1 VTSSDPSY
9 ADLLASFAVTQF
21 QMQRSVED
29 TRDEVVKLWRMAFE
43 SEPGLFASAAAAVAS
58 VPGPPSES
66 TARTA
71 RLDPIREALGAETP
85 TEALGAMLAARELLK
100 QLADDYG

>member
-1 VTSSDPSY
+1 MTSSDPSY
-9 ADLLASFAVTQF
+9 ADLLASFAVSQF
-21 QMQRSVED
+21 QMQRSSEEA
-29 TRDEVVKLWRMAFE
+29 RDEVVRLWRMTFG
-43 SEPGLFASAAAAVAS
+43 SDPGLFASAAAAVAS

-66 TARTA
+66 AARTA

-85 TEALGAMLAARELLK
+85 TEALGAMLAARELLE